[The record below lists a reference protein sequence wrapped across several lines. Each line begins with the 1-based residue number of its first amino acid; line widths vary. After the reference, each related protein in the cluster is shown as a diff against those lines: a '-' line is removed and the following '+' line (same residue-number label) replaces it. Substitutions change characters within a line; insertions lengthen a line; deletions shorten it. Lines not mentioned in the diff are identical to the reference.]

1 MKSRDEDDDSNVQIQ
16 NIYGIPNE
24 NEKLQ
29 MQAKDAKKKKA
40 ASLQAKK
47 DNMKALFQSF
57 SKTLKEADFDAAM
70 KVKTDL
76 IENEEQNATA
86 LDKIKINTTDL
97 FRHSF
102 EFAEVAKNDFS
113 TEALEELEI
122 AERNLNSNMDNV
134 DLFNTFVETAE

>member
-1 MKSRDEDDDSNVQIQ
+1 LKSRDEDDDSNVQIQ